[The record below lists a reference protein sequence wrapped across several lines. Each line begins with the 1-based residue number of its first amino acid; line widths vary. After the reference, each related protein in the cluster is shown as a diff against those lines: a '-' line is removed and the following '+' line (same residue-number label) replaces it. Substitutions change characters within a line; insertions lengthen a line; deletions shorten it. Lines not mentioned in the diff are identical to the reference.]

1 MVRHIG
7 VLLAA
12 FLALA
17 VFGAAVFVY
26 LMQDSP
32 PVTPTNGTPVS
43 GYRVIAYFPH
53 DKNAFTEGLV
63 FTDGYLFEGTG
74 LNGKSS
80 VRQQN
85 LTTGEVL
92 QSVALPQQYFGEG
105 IAILG
110 DRIYQ
115 LTWQSHKGFVY
126 DLDLVPIQEFS
137 YATEGWGLTHN
148 GTHLIMSDGTSS
160 LYFIDPANFSV
171 VGQVQVKDGENAVL
185 NLKRAEYIN
194 GEVWA
199 NVLADRPRCEDLA
212 ASDWCSVEV
221 NFSGLLTPGLRTVG
235 TSVQR
240 NRLDPPAD
248 RLCHGQV
255 WQRSLR
261 RACAVAT
268 CSNYY
273 LHPPACVI
281 GETGAQA
288 I

>member
-171 VGQVQVKDGENAVL
+171 VGQVQVKDGENAVSKL
-185 NLKRAEYIN
+185 NELEYIN

-199 NVLADRPRCEDLA
+199 NVWQTDLVA
-212 ASDWCSVEV
+212 RISPHSGLVLGWV
-221 NFSGLLTPGLRTVG
+221 NFSGLLTPAERVG
-235 TSVQR
+235 TDVL
-240 NRLDPPAD
+240 NGIAFDPTSD
-248 RLCHGQV
+248 RLLV
-255 WQRSLR
+255 
-261 RACAVAT
+261 
-268 CSNYY
+268 
-273 LHPPACVI
+273 
-281 GETGAQA
+281 TGKYWPK
-288 I
+288 IFEVELVP